1 MSHGSHSFLRLITG
15 NLNSIRFLGQ
25 FHRLANPS
33 IHLLMLFFI
42 HVCAIKKVLSLSCA
56 IEERI
61 ASLIYSDEGRRDE
74 RKSKQVV
81 SILSLNILLQIVC
94 QAVLQLVK
102 FGLSLLVVDLS
113 LLSHPSCAYMS
124 KSVRRDESFKQFG
137 HKAREVRCTKRI
149 TNSKAGYRRKNLR
162 ESGLLQRQGNYMQR
176 VLSVCSMCVFN
187 SVPTQLVFKNW
198 AKYLPQPVSKNVCM
212 YQPG

>member
-1 MSHGSHSFLRLITG
+1 MIWCLRKISAGCMSHGSHSFLRLITG

-33 IHLLMLFFI
+33 IHLLILFFI
-42 HVCAIKKVLSLSCA
+42 HVCTIKKVLSLLCA
-56 IEERI
+56 KEERT

-74 RKSKQVV
+74 RKSKKVV

-124 KSVRRDESFKQFG
+124 KSVRRDEAVRTQSERGQM
-137 HKAREVRCTKRI
+137 HK
-149 TNSKAGYRRKNLR
+149 KNNK
-162 ESGLLQRQGNYMQR
+162 LQGRLQKKK
-176 VLSVCSMCVFN
+176 
-187 SVPTQLVFKNW
+187 PT
-198 AKYLPQPVSKNVCM
+198 
-212 YQPG
+212 